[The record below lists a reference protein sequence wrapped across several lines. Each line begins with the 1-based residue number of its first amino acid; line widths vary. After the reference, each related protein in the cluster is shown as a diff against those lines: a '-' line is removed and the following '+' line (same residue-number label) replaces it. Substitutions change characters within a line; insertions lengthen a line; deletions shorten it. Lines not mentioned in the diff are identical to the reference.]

1 MRLKTKRDIISSIE
15 RLLLD
20 TMSKYMSVDEI
31 TAEAEHL
38 SEFALNDLK
47 EVESTLVA
55 PALSRIEGW
64 NRSKV
69 DVVVS
74 DVYDGYEGID
84 WSISIYV
91 GSASFTHMGGN
102 HIEDILEDPQDF
114 SSPEEMEDYQ
124 NLVGEI
130 KEPGSTKTKT
140 EITLYTA
147 QPKGFDRN
155 RYVEKGLFLTSDYS
169 DAIGLAHDRGREVF
183 ELQIPRKDVLETKS
197 GRIHWYQVIRRTQ
210 ATIQPT

>member
-1 MRLKTKRDIISSIE
+1 MRLKTKRDIIDSIE
-15 RLLLD
+15 EPLLN

-31 TAEAEHL
+31 TAEAERL

-55 PALSRIEGW
+55 PALSRVEGW

-69 DVVVS
+69 DVVIT
-74 DVYDGYEGID
+74 DIYDGYEGYE

-102 HIEDILEDPQDF
+102 RIDDILEDFQDF
-114 SSPEEMEDYQ
+114 SSSEEMEDYQ
-124 NLVGEI
+124 NLVSEI
-130 KEPGSTKTKT
+130 KDPGSTKTKA
-140 EITLYTA
+140 EITLFTA

-169 DAIGLAHDRGREVF
+169 DSIGLAHDRGREVF
-183 ELQIPRKDVLETKS
+183 EIEIPRKNVLETKG
-197 GRIHWYQVIRRTQ
+197 GRIRWYQVTRRTQ
-210 ATIQPT
+210 ATIRQV

>member
-1 MRLKTKRDIISSIE
+1 MRLKTKRDIISGIE
-15 RLLLD
+15 QLLLD

-31 TAEAEHL
+31 KAEAEHL

-91 GSASFTHMGGN
+91 GSASFTHMGDN

-114 SSPEEMEDYQ
+114 SSSEEMEDYQ

-183 ELQIPRKDVLETKS
+183 ELQIPRKDVVETKS
-197 GRIHWYQVIRRTQ
+197 GRIHWYQVIRRTK
-210 ATIQPT
+210 ATIRPT

>member
-1 MRLKTKRDIISSIE
+1 MRLKTKRDIISEIE

-20 TMSKYMSVDEI
+20 TMSKYMSVDQI
-31 TAEAEHL
+31 KTEAERL

-69 DVVVS
+69 DVVVT

-102 HIEDILEDPQDF
+102 LIDDILEDPQDF
-114 SSPEEMEDYQ
+114 SSSEEMEDYQ
-124 NLVGEI
+124 SLVSEI
-130 KEPGSTKTKT
+130 KEPGSTKTKA

-155 RYVEKGLFLTSDYS
+155 QYIEKGSFLTSDYS
-169 DAIGLAHDRGREVF
+169 DAIGLAHDRNREVF
-183 ELQIPRKDVLETKS
+183 ELQIPRKDVVETKS
-197 GRIHWYQVIRRTQ
+197 GRIHWYQVIRRTK
-210 ATIQPT
+210 ATIRST

>member
-1 MRLKTKRDIISSIE
+1 MRLKTKRDIISGIE

-47 EVESTLVA
+47 EVESTLVE
-55 PALSRIEGW
+55 PALSRIGGW
-64 NRSKV
+64 NRSEV

-74 DVYDGYEGID
+74 DVYDGFEGID
-84 WSISIYV
+84 WNISIYV

-102 HIEDILEDPQDF
+102 NIEDILEDPQDF
-114 SSPEEMEDYQ
+114 SSTEEMEDYQ
-124 NLVGEI
+124 SLVSEI
-130 KEPGSTKTKT
+130 KEPGSTKSKA

-169 DAIGLAHDRGREVF
+169 DAIGLAHDRNRDVF

-197 GRIHWYQVIRRTQ
+197 GRINWYQVIRRTQ
-210 ATIQPT
+210 ATIRPT